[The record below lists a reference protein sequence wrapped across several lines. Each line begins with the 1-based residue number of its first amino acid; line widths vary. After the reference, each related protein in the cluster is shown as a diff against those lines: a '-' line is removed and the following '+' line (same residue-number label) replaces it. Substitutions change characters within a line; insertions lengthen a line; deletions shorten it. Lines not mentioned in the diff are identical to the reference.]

1 MNSSMAAGR
10 GLGAKM
16 LIPRMAL
23 FQFGFGLLS
32 VLVLGVLNRVMFAE
46 IGLPATLIGFLL
58 AIPSLMSPLRLWL
71 GYLSD
76 SHPIRGHRR
85 LPYILAGTVLGAAGV
100 LGGTLGTL
108 SIPRAVAWGVLA
120 TVGAFCVYGMGKNA
134 MATAFQALI
143 ADMFDQEQRPKATA
157 SLQAAFIFG
166 IVAGS
171 VGLGKLLDPYSP
183 SRLVA
188 IVVGVCLAAILL
200 AILGCT
206 GVEPTGDAVAAVS
219 QRAREVPFWPTLR
232 LTFRNRQAR
241 LFFLFIGAVLLA
253 TLSQDI
259 FLEPFGA
266 ILFNMTV
273 GQTARLNIFWGAG
286 TLGSMMLC
294 GLFMVNRFGRKRIAG
309 VGLVIVALAFAG
321 FIVAGA
327 VAQQGLFVAL
337 VFLLGIGSGFS
348 ASGTLTLMVDFTTAE
363 SAGLLMGAWTIA
375 HQLAEVVGNL
385 LGGVLVDSVYVVS
398 GSYLAAFGTVFGL
411 EIVAALVGLALLTRI
426 SLSAFKGMEA
436 SGAQEHY
443 AVASRSMLSKS

>member
-1 MNSSMAAGR
+1 MV
-10 GLGAKM
+10 GAKI

-76 SHPIRGHRR
+76 SHPILGHRR
-85 LPYILAGTVLGAAGV
+85 LPYILAGTVLGAIGV
-100 LGGTLGTL
+100 FGGTLGTL
-108 SIPRAVAWGVLA
+108 SIPRSVVWGMSA
-120 TVGAFCVYGMGKNA
+120 TVVSFCVYGMGKNA

-143 ADMFDQEQRPKATA
+143 ADVFDEQQRPKATA
-157 SLQAAFIFG
+157 TLQAAFIFG
-166 IVAGS
+166 IIAGS
-171 VGLGKLLDPYSP
+171 LGLGKLIDPYSP
-183 SRLVA
+183 SRLIA
-188 IVVGVCLAAILL
+188 IVLGVCLVAVLL

-206 GVEPTGDAVAAVS
+206 GVEPTGEKVKATS
-219 QRAREVPFWPTLR
+219 QRAREVPFWQTLG
-232 LTFRNRQAR
+232 LTFRNPQAR
-241 LFFLFIGAVLLA
+241 LFFFFVGAVLLA

-259 FLEPFGA
+259 FLEPYGA

-294 GLFMVNRFGRKRIAG
+294 GLFMINRFGRKRMAG
-309 VGLVIVALAFAG
+309 IGLVIVALAFAG
-321 FIVAGA
+321 LIVAGA
-327 VAQQGLFVAL
+327 VVQQGLFIAL
-337 VFLLGIGSGFS
+337 IFLLGIGSGFS
-348 ASGTLTLMVDFTTAE
+348 ASGTLTLMLDFTTAE

-385 LGGVLVDSVYVVS
+385 LGGVLVDSVLILT
-398 GSYLAAFGTVFGL
+398 GSYLAAFGAVFGL
-411 EIVAALVGLALLTRI
+411 EIIAAMLGLALLNRI
-426 SLSAFKGMEA
+426 SISAFKDMEA
-436 SGAQEHY
+436 QGTQKHY
-443 AVASRSMLSKS
+443 AVAS

>member
-1 MNSSMAAGR
+1 MEARRSRLSSR
-10 GLGAKM
+10 T

-46 IGLPATLIGFLL
+46 IGLPATLIGLLL

-76 SHPIRGHRR
+76 SHPILGRRR
-85 LPYILAGTVLGAAGV
+85 LPYILVGTVLGAIGV

-108 SIPRAVAWGVLA
+108 SIPRAAAWGVLA
-120 TVGAFCVYGMGKNA
+120 TLVSFCVYGMGKNA

-143 ADMFDQEQRPKATA
+143 ADVFDEQRRPKATA
-157 SLQAAFIFG
+157 TLQAAFIFG
-166 IVAGS
+166 IIAGS
-171 VGLGKLLDPYSP
+171 VGLGSLLDPYSP

-188 IVVGVCLAAILL
+188 IVLGVCLIAILL

-206 GVEPTGDAVAAVS
+206 GVEPTGEAVEKIC
-219 QRAREVPFWPTLR
+219 QRAREVPFWSTLR
-232 LTFRNRQAR
+232 LTVRNPQAR
-241 LFFLFIGAVLLA
+241 FFFFFVGAVLLA

-266 ILFNMTV
+266 VLFNMTV

-286 TLGSMMLC
+286 TLGSMMVC
-294 GLFMVNRFGRKRIAG
+294 GLFMVNRFGRKRMAG
-309 VGLVIVALAFAG
+309 IGLVIVALAFAG

-327 VAQQGLFVAL
+327 VAHQGLFIAL
-337 VFLLGIGSGFS
+337 VLLLGIGSGFS

-363 SAGLLMGAWTIA
+363 SAGLLMGAWTVA

-385 LGGVLVDSVYVVS
+385 LGGVLVDSVLFLS

-411 EIVAALVGLALLTRI
+411 EIIAALFGLALLTRI
-426 SLSAFKGMEA
+426 SVSAFKEMEA
-436 SGAQEHY
+436 QDAQEQY
-443 AVASRSMLSKS
+443 VVASR